1 MVYLFLAFDIYL
13 GSTVLFENDSS
24 RSIVRFLL
32 IEYTISPRP
41 PLLSPTNFRNSE
53 QSTTRGNRP
62 LLETIR
68 SSSTILFPLHTDRGA
83 FRLSGVRTL
92 GERSGQRA
100 ALRVLETPLLRS
112 RSSRSWF
119 ILNVAERIELIRF
132 RETVG
137 KNITRIYI
145 YIYPIFAITK
155 ITRGA
160 FRFELFTVR
169 LFRMNGLFYRRRKL
183 RIFWKRFKSYR
194 INTNSYLRSKIC
206 RFVNEGIGKQRVSMI
221 SVLRA
226 NRWGAVA
233 SNNLDL
239 LGRKEGK
246 E

>member
-1 MVYLFLAFDIYL
+1 MVTGHSWKRFD
-13 GSTVLFENDSS
+13 
-24 RSIVRFLL
+24 
-32 IEYTISPRP
+32 PRP
-41 PLLSPTNFRNSE
+41 
-53 QSTTRGNRP
+53 
-62 LLETIR
+62 R
-68 SSSTILFPLHTDRGA
+68 SSSPYTPIEEHFDSRVYELWERDRGNEPRCESSR
-83 FRLSGVRTL
+83 RLSSVHGAR
-92 GERSGQRA
+92 EA
-100 ALRVLETPLLRS
+100 D
-112 RSSRSWF
+112 
-119 ILNVAERIELIRF
+119 LNVAERIELIRF

-206 RFVNEGIGKQRVSMI
+206 RFVNGGIGKQRVSMI

-226 NRWGAVA
+226 NR
-233 SNNLDL
+233 
-239 LGRKEGK
+239 
-246 E
+246 

>member
-1 MVYLFLAFDIYL
+1 MAHDGLFIPGFRYLSWLDSVIRERFVSKYRSFLINRIHDLSA
-13 GSTVLFENDSS
+13 
-24 RSIVRFLL
+24 
-32 IEYTISPRP
+32 P

-183 RIFWKRFKSYR
+183 RIFWKRFKYTNR
-194 INTNSYLRSKIC
+194 I
-206 RFVNEGIGKQRVSMI
+206 V
-221 SVLRA
+221 
-226 NRWGAVA
+226 
-233 SNNLDL
+233 
-239 LGRKEGK
+239 
-246 E
+246 

>member
-100 ALRVLETPLLRS
+100 ALSPRDASPPFTELEK
-112 RSSRSWF
+112 
-119 ILNVAERIELIRF
+119 LIYL
-132 RETVG
+132 
-137 KNITRIYI
+137 K
-145 YIYPIFAITK
+145 
-155 ITRGA
+155 RGGEN
-160 FRFELFTVR
+160 R
-169 LFRMNGLFYRRRKL
+169 
-183 RIFWKRFKSYR
+183 
-194 INTNSYLRSKIC
+194 TNSIPRNC
-206 RFVNEGIGKQRVSMI
+206 R
-221 SVLRA
+221 
-226 NRWGAVA
+226 
-233 SNNLDL
+233 
-239 LGRKEGK
+239 
-246 E
+246 